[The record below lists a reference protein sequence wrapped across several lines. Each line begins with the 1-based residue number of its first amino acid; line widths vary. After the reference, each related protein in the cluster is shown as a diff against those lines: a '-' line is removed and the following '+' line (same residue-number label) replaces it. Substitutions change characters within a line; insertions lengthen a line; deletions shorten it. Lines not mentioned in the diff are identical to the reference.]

1 MSGVIQ
7 KTADRDVLKGIIT
20 SYFADSLHSLVHE
33 SKLTR
38 DDVYILEKKIMKQL
52 EVSELQ

>member
-20 SYFADSLHSLVHE
+20 SYFADSLQSLVHE